1 MPINIIP
8 LSDLCKGSLFF
19 WLAQC
24 SDIPGN
30 LLLFIWTCIKAVH
43 PRLSSTH
50 NIPSMSLLS
59 YSCHSLAS
67 TSALSL
73 KPESIYDHLPLAS
86 ASVPRPPLIF
96 YDEPQPA
103 EKPDMPLESYETP
116 LFPLCSR
123 YIWFNIDAKMTL
135 AGLQDPEVDAVTEVM
150 KGKTY
155 VGCTVK
161 VRPSKITLSK
171 LIIV

>member
-1 MPINIIP
+1 
-8 LSDLCKGSLFF
+8 
-19 WLAQC
+19 
-24 SDIPGN
+24 
-30 LLLFIWTCIKAVH
+30 
-43 PRLSSTH
+43 
-50 NIPSMSLLS
+50 MSLSS
-59 YSCHSLAS
+59 YSCSLAS

-103 EKPDMPLESYETP
+103 EKPDVPLEIYETP
-116 LFPLCSR
+116 LFPFCSR
-123 YIWFNIDAKMTL
+123 YIWFTIDAKKTL

-155 VGCTVK
+155 VGCAMQ